1 VEVPLLKREVFAD
14 GLFERE
20 PPMRNGIEVGGIRR
34 EEFAGTAG
42 SFDEL
47 LSLDRVVKGSLVV
60 PYNLPRLEH
69 GHHTVLNLSLKEHRR
84 AVPFKNK
91 GGKQRSLVQG
101 VNTTDPLGTVAGLL
115 SPTRLPPQTPAV
127 SQRFMIVDPGLI
139 HRDQLRERRLGQF
152 RTELLPQRF
161 VAFGISKSLF

>member
-1 VEVPLLKREVFAD
+1 MKREVFAD

-20 PPMRNGIEVGGIRR
+20 PPVLNGIEVGGVWR

-47 LSLDRVVKGSLVV
+47 LSLGRVVKGSIVV
-60 PYNLPRLEH
+60 QYNLPRLEH
-69 GHHTVLNLSLKEHRR
+69 GHQTVLDIGLKERRR

-91 GGKQRSLVQG
+91 GSNQRSLVQG
-101 VNTTDPLGTVAGLL
+101 VNNTDPLGAVARLL
-115 SPTRLPPQTPAV
+115 SPTWLPPQTPAV

-139 HRDQLRERRLGQF
+139 HIDQLRERRLGQF
-152 RTELLPQRF
+152 RADLLPQRF
-161 VAFGISKSLF
+161 VAFGIPKGLFLCV